1 MRPNVALPNSAEAR
15 HSARRLGDIVKSR
28 DLLRIAASATA
39 SVLVLW
45 PQAPSAQSSP
55 QPGAQSLPPVVI
67 GAPEARR
74 RAALPE
80 RRQTRRATPTTQ
92 SSKPPPQRE
101 STIVVENPRGAV
113 QGYVAGRSMAG
124 TKTNTPIMQTPQSL
138 SVIGSEQI
146 RDQKP
151 GKFDEILRY
160 TPGVL
165 GGTFGADTRNDW
177 FLIRGFKSEDVG
189 LFLDG
194 LQLFY
199 TSYASWKLQPFN
211 MERVEVL
218 RGPSAV
224 LYGGSSPSGIVN
236 AVSKLPPAEPI
247 RYLETGVN
255 NFGNAYLSFD
265 FGGPVATQPE
275 NGKLFYRVVGQIQNG
290 GTQVDFTPDNNYFIA
305 PSLTWKPDAD
315 TTFTVLA
322 SASKYETRSLNFLPY
337 VGTVTAAP
345 FGRIPTS
352 LFASDPSVDT
362 FKREQEMI
370 GYQFER
376 NLSDDVTFRQNA
388 RFAHVDVTLSTLFGL
403 GYINNN
409 DPSTATLSRG
419 YFLTHGIANQANLDS
434 QLEYRFNTGI
444 LRHTALFGLDL
455 KHYRIDDWQGF
466 GGAPPLN
473 LLNPV
478 YGYNA
483 PFSGNIITDT
493 TLTQKQLGFY
503 AQDQIKL
510 DRFTLVLSGRND
522 WVATNNDNHIGA
534 GQSREDSKFSGRAG
548 LIYNFDFGLAPYVSY
563 ATSYNPVIGQN
574 AGQLLL
580 PETGQQTEVGFKF
593 QPNGFNGHFGF
604 AWFDLKR
611 QNALT
616 TDPNNVLLPT
626 QNGEVT
632 SRGFEL
638 EAVANPLPGLKLVG
652 AFTTYDLFVSK
663 DLNPALIGKTP
674 TNTPQTLTSGW
685 VDYTFQSGPLTGF
698 GLGGGVRYIGG
709 SFADNINTKPVP
721 SVVLGD
727 VTVHYEWQN
736 WRAALNVIN
745 VADTIY
751 VANCSSENACFYG
764 DRRRATASL
773 SYKW

>member
-1 MRPNVALPNSAEAR
+1 
-15 HSARRLGDIVKSR
+15 LGDALKSR
-28 DLLRIAASATA
+28 DLLRVAASATA

-45 PQAPSAQSSP
+45 PQASFAQSSS
-55 QPGAQSLPPVVI
+55 GSASQSLPSVVVTS
-67 GAPEARR
+67 PEKRT
-74 RAALPE
+74 AA
-80 RRQTRRATPTTQ
+80 TTTQ
-92 SSKPPPQRE
+92 RARKPVAQSTAASRRPQPKRE
-101 STIVVENPRGAV
+101 ATTIVENPRGAV

-124 TKTNTPIMQTPQSL
+124 TKTNTPIMETPQSL

-151 GKFDEILRY
+151 GKFDEIMRY

-165 GGTFGADTRNDW
+165 AGTFGADPRNDW
-177 FLIRGFKSEDVG
+177 FLIRGFKSDDVG

-199 TSYASWKLQPFN
+199 TSFASWKLQPFN
-211 MERVEVL
+211 LARVEVL

-236 AVSKLPPAEPI
+236 AVSKMPPTEPI

-255 NFGNAYLSFD
+255 NFGNAYLAFD
-265 FGGPVATQPE
+265 FGGPVATAPE

-322 SASKYETRSLNFLPY
+322 SASKNDTRSQNFLPY
-337 VGTVTAAP
+337 TGTVVSAP

-352 LFASDPSVDT
+352 LFASDPSVDK
-362 FKREQEMI
+362 FKREQEML

-388 RFAHVDVTLSTLFGL
+388 RFAHVDVTLATLFGL
-403 GYINNN
+403 GYETTPAAAN
-409 DPSTATLSRG
+409 LLRG
-419 YFLTHGIANQANLDS
+419 NFITRGVANQGNLDS

-444 LRHTALFGLDL
+444 LQHTALFGLDL
-455 KHYRIDDWQGF
+455 KHYRIDDRQGF
-466 GGAPPLN
+466 TCCALALN
-473 LLNPV
+473 FVNPV
-478 YGYNA
+478 YGNVA
-483 PFSGNIITDT
+483 PLNWTFNTDT

-522 WVATNNDNHIGA
+522 WVATTNDNHLA
-534 GQSREDSKFSGRAG
+534 TGQSREDSKFSGRAG

-563 ATSYNPVIGQN
+563 ATSYNPIIGVN
-574 AGQLLL
+574 SGQLLL
-580 PETGQQTEVGFKF
+580 PETGQQTEVGLKF

-616 TDPNNVLLPT
+616 FDPAGIFQPT

-652 AFTTYDLFVSK
+652 AFTTYDLFISK
-663 DLNPALIGKTP
+663 DLNPALIGKAP
-674 TNTPQTLTSGW
+674 TATPQALTSGW

-698 GLGGGVRYIGG
+698 GFGGGVRYIGS
-709 SFADNINTKPVP
+709 SFADQANLMPVP

-727 VTVHYEWQN
+727 ATVHYEWRN

-751 VANCSSENACFYG
+751 VANCSSANACFYG

>member
-1 MRPNVALPNSAEAR
+1 MATVSALA
-15 HSARRLGDIVKSR
+15 
-28 DLLRIAASATA
+28 
-39 SVLVLW
+39 LW
-45 PQAPSAQSSP
+45 PQASFAQSSSS
-55 QPGAQSLPPVVI
+55 QSGAQSLPPVVV

-74 RAALPE
+74 RVAVPE
-80 RRQTRRATPTTQ
+80 RRQARRATQAARTNRPQ
-92 SSKPPPQRE
+92 PQRG
-101 STIVVENPRGAV
+101 VGFVENPRGAV

-124 TKTNTPIMQTPQSL
+124 TKTNTPIMETPQSL

-160 TPGVL
+160 TPGVVA
-165 GGTFGADTRNDW
+165 GTFGADNRNDW
-177 FLIRGFKSEDVG
+177 FLIRGFKSDDIG

-211 MERVEVL
+211 LARVEVL

-224 LYGGSSPSGIVN
+224 LYGGSSPGGIVN
-236 AVSKLPPAEPI
+236 AVSKTPPVEPI

-255 NFGNAYLSFD
+255 NFGNAYLGFD
-265 FGGPVATQPE
+265 FGGPVATAPE

-290 GTQVDFTPDNNYFIA
+290 GTQVDFTPNNNYFIA

-322 SASKYETRSLNFLPY
+322 SASKLETRSENFLPY
-337 VGTVTAAP
+337 IGTVVNAP
-345 FGRIPTS
+345 FGRIPTR

-403 GYINNN
+403 GYVNN
-409 DPSTATLSRG
+409 DPATASLARG
-419 YFLTHGIANQANLDS
+419 NFLTHGIANQGNLDS

-455 KHYRIDDWQGF
+455 KTYRIDDWQGF
-466 GGAPPLN
+466 GGATPLN

-478 YGYNA
+478 YA
-483 PFSGNIITDT
+483 PTARFNGAPYQDT

-503 AQDQIKL
+503 MQDQIKL

-522 WVATNNDNHIGA
+522 WVATDNNNHIGA

-548 LIYNFDFGLAPYVSY
+548 LIYNFDSGLAPYVSY
-563 ATSYNPVIGQN
+563 ATSYNPIIGLSS
-574 AGQLLL
+574 GQLLL
-580 PETGQQTEVGFKF
+580 PETGQQTEVGLKF
-593 QPNGFNGHFGF
+593 QPNGFNGHFGV
-604 AWFDLKR
+604 ALFDLKR
-611 QNALT
+611 QNVLT
-616 TDPNNVLLPT
+616 TNPNSIPPNLQM
-626 QNGEVT
+626 QNGEWT
-632 SRGFEL
+632 SRGIEL
-638 EAVANPLPGLKLVG
+638 EAVANPLPGLKVIG
-652 AFTTYDLFVSK
+652 AFTSYDLFVSK
-663 DLNPALIGKTP
+663 DLDQAVIGKVPTATP
-674 TNTPQTLTSGW
+674 RTLSSGW
-685 VDYTFQSGPLTGF
+685 IDYTFQEGPLTGF
-698 GLGGGVRYIGG
+698 GFGGGVRYIGG
-709 SFADNINTKPVP
+709 SFADNINLLPVP

-727 VTVHYEWQN
+727 ATVHYEWQN

-745 VADTIY
+745 VADTVY
-751 VANCSSENACFYG
+751 VANCSSANACFYG
-764 DRRRATASL
+764 DRRRTTASL

>member
-1 MRPNVALPNSAEAR
+1 
-15 HSARRLGDIVKSR
+15 
-28 DLLRIAASATA
+28 
-39 SVLVLW
+39 
-45 PQAPSAQSSP
+45 
-55 QPGAQSLPPVVI
+55 
-67 GAPEARR
+67 
-74 RAALPE
+74 
-80 RRQTRRATPTTQ
+80 
-92 SSKPPPQRE
+92 
-101 STIVVENPRGAV
+101 
-113 QGYVAGRSMAG
+113 MAG
-124 TKTNTPIMQTPQSL
+124 TKTNTPIMETPQSL

-160 TPGVL
+160 TPGVVA
-165 GGTFGADTRNDW
+165 GTFGADTRNDW
-177 FLIRGFKSEDVG
+177 FLIRGFKSDDVG

-211 MERVEVL
+211 LERVEVL

-265 FGGPVATQPE
+265 FGGPVATSPE
-275 NGKLFYRVVGQIQNG
+275 NGKLFYRVVGQVQNG

-305 PSLTWKPDAD
+305 PSVTYKPDAD

-337 VGTVTAAP
+337 VGTVTSAP

-370 GYQFER
+370 GYQFEK
-376 NLSDDVTFRQNA
+376 NLSDDLTFRQNA
-388 RFAHVDVTLSTLFGL
+388 RYAHVDVTLSTLFGL
-403 GYINNN
+403 GYVNG
-409 DPSTATLSRG
+409 DPTTASLARG
-419 YFLTHGIANQANLDS
+419 NFLTHGVANQGNLDS

-455 KHYRIDDWQGF
+455 KHYTIDDWQGF
-466 GGAPPLN
+466 GGATPLN

-478 YGYNA
+478 YTPTARFNGA
-483 PFSGNIITDT
+483 PYQDA
-493 TLTQKQLGFY
+493 TLTQKQAGLY
-503 AQDQIKL
+503 IQDQIKL

-548 LIYNFDFGLAPYVSY
+548 LIYNFDSGLAPYISY
-563 ATSYNPVIGQN
+563 ATSYNPVIGLN
-574 AGQLLL
+574 SGQLLL

-616 TDPNNVLLPT
+616 TDPNNILLPT

-638 EAVANPLPGLKLVG
+638 EAVANPVPGLKLVG

-663 DLNPALIGKTP
+663 DLNPALIGKAP
-674 TNTPQTLTSGW
+674 TNTPQALISGW

-698 GLGGGVRYIGG
+698 GLGGGVRYIGS
-709 SFADNINTKPVP
+709 SFADQANLLPVP

-727 VTVHYEWQN
+727 ATVHYEWQN

-751 VANCSSENACFYG
+751 VANCSSANACFYG

>member
-1 MRPNVALPNSAEAR
+1 VLAGW
-15 HSARRLGDIVKSR
+15 GDVVKSR

-45 PQAPSAQSSP
+45 PQAPFAQSSP
-55 QPGAQSLPPVVI
+55 QPGAQSLPPVVV

-74 RAALPE
+74 RAASPE
-80 RRQTRRATPTTQ
+80 RRQARRATQTAQ

-101 STIVVENPRGAV
+101 STTVVENPRGAV

-124 TKTNTPIMQTPQSL
+124 TKTNTPIMETPQSL

-160 TPGVL
+160 SPGVVA
-165 GGTFGADTRNDW
+165 GTFGADTRNDW
-177 FLIRGFKSEDVG
+177 FLIRGFKSDDVG

-211 MERVEVL
+211 LARVEVL

-265 FGGPVATQPE
+265 FGGPVATSPE
-275 NGKLFYRVVGQIQNG
+275 NGKLFYRVVGQVQNG

-322 SASKYETRSLNFLPY
+322 SASKNETRGLNFLPY
-337 VGTVTAAP
+337 VGTVTSAP
-345 FGRIPTS
+345 FGRIPTK

-362 FKREQEMI
+362 FKREQEML

-388 RFAHVDVTLSTLFGL
+388 RFAHVDVTYSTLFGL
-403 GYINNN
+403 GYVNG
-409 DPSTATLSRG
+409 DPATASLARG
-419 YFLTHGIANQANLDS
+419 NFFTRGIANQANLDN

-455 KHYRIDDWQGF
+455 KHYTIDDWQGF
-466 GGAPPLN
+466 GGATPLN

-478 YGYNA
+478 YSPTARFNGA
-483 PFSGNIITDT
+483 PYQDT
-493 TLTQKQLGFY
+493 TLTQKQLGVY
-503 AQDQIKL
+503 LQDQIKL

-522 WVATNNDNHIGA
+522 WVATTNDNHIGA

-548 LIYNFDFGLAPYVSY
+548 LIYNFDFGLAPYVAY
-563 ATSYNPVIGQN
+563 ATSYNPVIGISS
-574 AGQLLL
+574 GQLLL
-580 PETGQQTEVGFKF
+580 PETGQQSEVGFKF
-593 QPNGFNGHFGF
+593 QPNGFNGHFGV

-626 QNGEVT
+626 QSGEVT
-632 SRGFEL
+632 SRGFEF
-638 EAVANPLPGLKLVG
+638 EAVGNPLPGLKLVG

-663 DLNPALIGKTP
+663 DLNPALIGKVP
-674 TNTPQTLTSGW
+674 TNTPRQLTSAW
-685 VDYTFQSGPLTGF
+685 FDYTFQEGPLTGF
-698 GLGGGVRYIGG
+698 GFGGGVRYIGS
-709 SFADNINTKPVP
+709 SFADQANLLPVP

-727 VTVHYEWQN
+727 ATVHYEWQN

-751 VANCSSENACFYG
+751 VANCSSATACFYG

>member
-1 MRPNVALPNSAEAR
+1 
-15 HSARRLGDIVKSR
+15 
-28 DLLRIAASATA
+28 
-39 SVLVLW
+39 
-45 PQAPSAQSSP
+45 
-55 QPGAQSLPPVVI
+55 
-67 GAPEARR
+67 
-74 RAALPE
+74 
-80 RRQTRRATPTTQ
+80 
-92 SSKPPPQRE
+92 
-101 STIVVENPRGAV
+101 
-113 QGYVAGRSMAG
+113 
-124 TKTNTPIMQTPQSL
+124 
-138 SVIGSEQI
+138 
-146 RDQKP
+146 
-151 GKFDEILRY
+151 
-160 TPGVL
+160 
-165 GGTFGADTRNDW
+165 
-177 FLIRGFKSEDVG
+177 
-189 LFLDG
+189 
-194 LQLFY
+194 
-199 TSYASWKLQPFN
+199 
-211 MERVEVL
+211 
-218 RGPSAV
+218 
-224 LYGGSSPSGIVN
+224 
-236 AVSKLPPAEPI
+236 
-247 RYLETGVN
+247 
-255 NFGNAYLSFD
+255 
-265 FGGPVATQPE
+265 
-275 NGKLFYRVVGQIQNG
+275 
-290 GTQVDFTPDNNYFIA
+290 
-305 PSLTWKPDAD
+305 
-315 TTFTVLA
+315 VLA

-337 VGTVTAAP
+337 IGTVTAAP

-403 GYINNN
+403 GYVNA
-409 DPSTATLSRG
+409 DPATASLARG
-419 YFLTHGIANQANLDS
+419 NFLTHGIANQGNLDS

-444 LRHTALFGLDL
+444 LRHTALVGLDL
-455 KHYRIDDWQGF
+455 KHYTIDDWQGF
-466 GGAPPLN
+466 GGATPLN
-473 LLNPV
+473 RLNPV
-478 YGYNA
+478 YTPTARFNGA
-483 PFSGNIITDT
+483 PYQDA
-493 TLTQKQLGFY
+493 TLTQKQAGLY
-503 AQDQIKL
+503 IQDQIKL

-548 LIYNFDFGLAPYVSY
+548 LIYNFDSGLAPYVSY
-563 ATSYNPVIGQN
+563 ATSYNPVIGLN
-574 AGQLLL
+574 SGQLLL
-580 PETGQQTEVGFKF
+580 PETGQQTEVGFKL

-616 TDPNNVLLPT
+616 TDPNNILLPT

-663 DLNPALIGKTP
+663 DLNPALIGKAP
-674 TNTPQTLTSGW
+674 TNTPQALVSGW

-709 SFADNINTKPVP
+709 SFADNLNTMPVP

-727 VTVHYEWQN
+727 ATVHYEWQN

-751 VANCSSENACFYG
+751 VANCSSANACFYG

>member
-1 MRPNVALPNSAEAR
+1 
-15 HSARRLGDIVKSR
+15 
-28 DLLRIAASATA
+28 
-39 SVLVLW
+39 
-45 PQAPSAQSSP
+45 
-55 QPGAQSLPPVVI
+55 
-67 GAPEARR
+67 
-74 RAALPE
+74 
-80 RRQTRRATPTTQ
+80 
-92 SSKPPPQRE
+92 
-101 STIVVENPRGAV
+101 
-113 QGYVAGRSMAG
+113 MAG
-124 TKTNTPIMQTPQSL
+124 TKTNTPIMETPQSL

-160 TPGVL
+160 TPGVVA
-165 GGTFGADTRNDW
+165 GTFGADTRNDW
-177 FLIRGFKSEDVG
+177 FLIRGFKSDDIG

-211 MERVEVL
+211 LARVEVL

-236 AVSKLPPAEPI
+236 AVSKTPPTEPI

-265 FGGPVATQPE
+265 FGGPVATSPE
-275 NGKLFYRVVGQIQNG
+275 NGKLFYRVVGQVQNG

-362 FKREQEMI
+362 FKREQEML
-370 GYQFER
+370 GYQFEK

-403 GYINNN
+403 GYVNG
-409 DPSTATLSRG
+409 DPATALLARG
-419 YFLTHGIANQANLDS
+419 NFLTHGIANQGNLDS

-455 KHYRIDDWQGF
+455 KHYGIDDWQGF
-466 GGAPPLN
+466 GGATPLN

-478 YGYNA
+478 YTPTARFNGA
-483 PFSGNIITDT
+483 PYQDA

-522 WVATNNDNHIGA
+522 WVATTNDNHIGA
-534 GQSREDSKFSGRAG
+534 GQSREDSQFSGRAG
-548 LIYNFDFGLAPYVSY
+548 LIYNFASGLAPYVSY
-563 ATSYNPVIGQN
+563 ATSYNPIISITST
-574 AGQLLL
+574 GQL
-580 PETGQQTEVGFKF
+580 
-593 QPNGFNGHFGF
+593 
-604 AWFDLKR
+604 
-611 QNALT
+611 ALAG
-616 TDPNNVLLPT
+616 N
-626 QNGEVT
+626 
-632 SRGFEL
+632 
-638 EAVANPLPGLKLVG
+638 
-652 AFTTYDLFVSK
+652 
-663 DLNPALIGKTP
+663 
-674 TNTPQTLTSGW
+674 
-685 VDYTFQSGPLTGF
+685 
-698 GLGGGVRYIGG
+698 
-709 SFADNINTKPVP
+709 
-721 SVVLGD
+721 
-727 VTVHYEWQN
+727 
-736 WRAALNVIN
+736 
-745 VADTIY
+745 
-751 VANCSSENACFYG
+751 
-764 DRRRATASL
+764 RATG
-773 SYKW
+773 